1 MYIAETEDHKKIDAH
16 SAALIGKSQKYICP
30 CCHTE
35 LVLKSGDIKQAHF
48 AHKSLVDCDS
58 FTNDMSEWHRQWQE
72 QFPVENREVPISL
85 IIHSNNLQ
93 STNRLKSSNKSS
105 DFDTISAL

>member
-48 AHKSLVDCDS
+48 AHK
-58 FTNDMSEWHRQWQE
+58 
-72 QFPVENREVPISL
+72 
-85 IIHSNNLQ
+85 
-93 STNRLKSSNKSS
+93 
-105 DFDTISAL
+105 